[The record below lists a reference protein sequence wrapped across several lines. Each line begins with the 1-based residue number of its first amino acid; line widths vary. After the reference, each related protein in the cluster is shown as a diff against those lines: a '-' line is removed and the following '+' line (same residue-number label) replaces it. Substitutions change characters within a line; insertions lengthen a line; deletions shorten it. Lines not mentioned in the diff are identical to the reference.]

1 MDRRQWKLVYKHMRT
16 KDKKELPW
24 DLILNAISVLEI
36 ELDSLPWYEF
46 KKRNRIKEII
56 KKFRKRESE
65 MTLKLIETMEAS
77 LSSNQN

>member
-1 MDRRQWKLVYKHMRT
+1 MRT

-36 ELDSLPWYEF
+36 KLDSLPWYEF